1 MKMENKNALIIG
13 IRDEESIC
21 YAIASEIKRAGYNLY
36 ATYQNQTTY
45 NSVSRVAEAMGIK
58 KIFPY
63 DARKDEDLESFS
75 SAMKQ
80 EGVSLDILVH
90 GISYST
96 AEGAKLNL
104 PLVDVTWEEFTDAI
118 RVGAFSLVELTG
130 RLLPLFKDEASILA
144 VTLRWSNVAVPRF
157 NVVCATKAAL
167 ESIIRGLA
175 QSLGKA
181 KKIRVNG
188 ISPGF
193 VSTYSLSKIGNRL
206 EILEQEKEKSPLK
219 TNVRNEDLAGLA
231 VSILENRSVTGM
243 VYSIDSGVGIM
254 GR

>member
-1 MKMENKNALIIG
+1 MENKNALIIG

-21 YAIASEIKRAGYNLY
+21 CAIASEIKRAGYNLY
-36 ATYQNQTTY
+36 ATYQDQTTY
-45 NSVSRVAEAMGIK
+45 GSVSRVAEAMGIRK
-58 KIFPY
+58 LFPY
-63 DARKDEDLESFS
+63 DARKDEDLEAFA
-75 SAMKQ
+75 SAVKQ
-80 EGVSLDILVH
+80 EGIRLDILVH

-118 RVGAFSLVELTG
+118 RVGAFSLAEVSGKLVEV
-130 RLLPLFKDEASILA
+130 FKDEASILA
-144 VTLRWSNVAVPRF
+144 VTLRWSSVAVPRF

-175 QSLGKA
+175 QSLGNA

-193 VSTYSLSKIGNRL
+193 VSTYSLSRIGNRL
-206 EILEQEKEKSPLK
+206 GILEQEKELSPLN
-219 TNVRNEDLAGLA
+219 TNVRKEDIAGLA